1 MNSLMFRTRF
11 ALMAIVVLATVGLA
25 AAAIT
30 SAQSPS
36 SITLKV
42 KGKSVIRHGHFCH
55 KSKTLKVFPRGTLLK
70 YRGFVT
76 PHPAKHFPVLVQ
88 VRRCVRGRFVNDVKY
103 HFQGKRATGKYKAY
117 FRAPSPRGRIS
128 YFYARTVVGGRQSAK
143 TYFAVHR

>member
-1 MNSLMFRTRF
+1 MAA
-11 ALMAIVVLATVGLA
+11 ALLATIGLA

-30 SAQSPS
+30 SAQPPS

-42 KGKSVIRHGHFCH
+42 KGKSVRRHARFCH
-55 KSKTLKVFPRGTLLK
+55 KNKTLKVFKRGTQLK

-88 VRRCVRGRFVNDVKY
+88 VRRCAGGRFVNDVKY

-117 FRAPSPRGRIS
+117 FRAPSPRGRIA
-128 YFYARTVVGGRQSAK
+128 YFYARTVVAGGQSAK
-143 TYFAVHR
+143 TYFAVRR